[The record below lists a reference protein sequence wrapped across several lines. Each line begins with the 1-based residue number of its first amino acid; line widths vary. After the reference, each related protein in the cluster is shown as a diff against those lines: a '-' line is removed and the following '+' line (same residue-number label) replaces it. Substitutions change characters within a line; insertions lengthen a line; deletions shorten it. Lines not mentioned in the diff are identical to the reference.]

1 MNFASV
7 AAKDDK
13 IFVTAPSAFDNTFHH
28 LYAYDVNKDNWHTL
42 PPSGHWDGVPH
53 IIGGKLAIIGGYL
66 SSTNEVTNK
75 VSTFNEDNQTWISY
89 YPDMMSARSLPGV
102 VSYLEHV
109 FVLGGIM
116 DDSYAVRDDIEM
128 LDWRQNMQW
137 IRVPLKLPAPMCCFS
152 PSTFDDHLIIVGY
165 HGRGHRSN
173 VPYLIPFIDI
183 VLSAHGH
190 SIKSGWSQLTLTV
203 PYWSIALVP
212 SSSPP
217 VILGGRSLKGEE
229 STDCIRMY
237 NNSEKSWK
245 TIATLSSPRAR
256 VAVAAI
262 SNNAIIVIGGIA
274 QIGGEDFYD
283 LTLVEL
289 GQAELPKLT
298 KPSII
303 EF

>member
-13 IFVTAPSAFDNTFHH
+13 IFVTAPSTFDNTFHY
-28 LYAYDVNKDNWHTL
+28 LYAYDVNKDNWRTL
-42 PPSGHWDGVPH
+42 PSSGHWDGVLH

-66 SSTNEVTNK
+66 LSTSEVTNK
-75 VSTFNEDNQTWISY
+75 VSTFNENNQTWISY
-89 YPDMMSARSLPGV
+89 YPDMLSARSQPGV

-128 LDWRQNMQW
+128 LDWRQNIQW
-137 IRVPLKLPAPMCCFS
+137 VRVPLKLPAPMCCFS
-152 PSTFDDHLIIVGY
+152 PSTCGDHLIIVGY
-165 HGRGHRSN
+165 HNRGHRYN
-173 VPYLIPFIDI
+173 VLYMIPFIDI
-183 VLSAHGH
+183 VSSAHGH
-190 SIKSGWSQLTLTV
+190 SIKSGWSQLTATE

-212 SSSPP
+212 GSSPP
-217 VILGGRSLKGEE
+217 VILGGRSQNGEE
-229 STDCIRMY
+229 STDCIRIY

-245 TIATLSSPRAR
+245 TIAALSSPRSR
-256 VAVAAI
+256 VAVASI

-274 QIGGEDFYD
+274 QKGGQDFYG